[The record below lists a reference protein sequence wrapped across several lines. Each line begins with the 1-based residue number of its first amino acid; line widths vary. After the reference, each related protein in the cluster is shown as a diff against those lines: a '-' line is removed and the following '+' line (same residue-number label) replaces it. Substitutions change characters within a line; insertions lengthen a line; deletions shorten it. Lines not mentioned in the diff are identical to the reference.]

1 MTAAI
6 EFPSTTPHFALPLLF
21 SGQAQKEFYINQAI
35 SVIDSMLQGG
45 VSDSLSTPPANPSE
59 GEAFRVLPS
68 STGVW
73 AQREDQL
80 AIWIGGSWHYVQ
92 PALGMM
98 IFDRAA
104 STMLYFKAGWQN
116 ASEPAVPVGGTT
128 VDNEARAAV
137 SDLISALKTMGIF

>member
-1 MTAAI
+1 M
-6 EFPSTTPHFALPLLF
+6 
-21 SGQAQKEFYINQAI
+21 
-35 SVIDSMLQGG
+35 IDSMLQGG
-45 VSDSLSTPPANPSE
+45 VSDSLSTPPGNPSE
-59 GEAFRVLPS
+59 GEAIRVLPS

-80 AIWIGGSWHYVQ
+80 AIWIGGSWHYVL

-98 IFDRAA
+98 IFGRAA
-104 STMLYFKAGWQN
+104 SIMLHFNAGWKT

-137 SDLISALKTMGIF
+137 SDLIRALKT